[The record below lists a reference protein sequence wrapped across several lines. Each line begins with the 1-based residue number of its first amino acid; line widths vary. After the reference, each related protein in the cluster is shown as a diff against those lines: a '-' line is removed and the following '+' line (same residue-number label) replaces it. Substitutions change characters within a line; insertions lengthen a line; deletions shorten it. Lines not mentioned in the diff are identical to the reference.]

1 MKAQDNMQNVEF
13 DLYSQEDIPSCLIGF
28 SSEKGKQ
35 DSIGKEVT
43 LCHKNREDGFKGFQE
58 KGFY

>member
-28 SSEKGKQ
+28 SSEKSKQ
-35 DSIGKEVT
+35 DLIGKEVA
-43 LCHKNREDGFKGFQE
+43 LCHKNREDGIESF
-58 KGFY
+58 